1 LGLTQQR
8 IGILGGAFDPPHNA
22 HVAMA
27 EAALVQFQLDHL
39 HIVPTGNA
47 WHKPRALSSATHRV
61 QMARLAFG
69 HLAGV
74 TVNEVELHRQGPS
87 YTIDTLRSL
96 ELQFP
101 SAEFFLFVGEDQ
113 GKALATWREIKEI
126 SERAIICV
134 AERDM
139 SGAIK
144 PPVSVVS
151 SHNIPTQALK
161 LPPLPHSATEVRARV
176 AQGQPIDALVPKTVA
191 LYIQRHHLYQ
201 PSR

>member
-1 LGLTQQR
+1 
-8 IGILGGAFDPPHNA
+8 
-22 HVAMA
+22 MA

-39 HIVPTGNA
+39 HIVPTGDA
-47 WHKPRALSSATHRV
+47 WHKPRALSSAMHRA

-74 TVNEVELHRQGPS
+74 TVNEVELQREGPS

-101 SAEFFLFVGEDQ
+101 GAQFFLFVGEDQ

-126 SERAIICV
+126 AERAIICV

-139 SGAIK
+139 SDANK
-144 PPVSVVS
+144 PPVSVVP

-161 LPPLPHSATEVRARV
+161 LPQLPHSATEVRARV